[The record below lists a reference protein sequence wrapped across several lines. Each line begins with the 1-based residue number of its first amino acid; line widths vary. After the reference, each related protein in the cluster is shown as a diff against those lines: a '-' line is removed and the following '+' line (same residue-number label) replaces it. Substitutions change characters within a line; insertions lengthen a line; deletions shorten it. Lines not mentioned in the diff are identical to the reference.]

1 MDTHPESV
9 RAAPVRE
16 VDPVPRPVTPSALR
30 RKAATGKS
38 PEPGAR
44 ARDLPAAFE
53 RWYHEHRASVYR
65 YVRFRVATREAAE
78 DVTSDVFLKALRSL
92 ARYDASRASPRTWLL
107 RIAHNAVAD
116 HLRALRRR
124 ASLHVTLDR
133 VPDLVADVPSQEE
146 RLLREE
152 RIEALLNG
160 SRSLRAADQE
170 ILALRYGAGLDN
182 TEIGANLKISPNA
195 VAVRLHRAL
204 KRLRQAIDIRE

>member
-1 MDTHPESV
+1 M
-9 RAAPVRE
+9 
-16 VDPVPRPVTPSALR
+16 
-30 RKAATGKS
+30 
-38 PEPGAR
+38 
-44 ARDLPAAFE
+44 
-53 RWYHEHRASVYR
+53 
-65 YVRFRVATREAAE
+65 
-78 DVTSDVFLKALRSL
+78 
-92 ARYDASRASPRTWLL
+92 
-107 RIAHNAVAD
+107 
-116 HLRALRRR
+116 
-124 ASLHVTLDR
+124 TLDR

-204 KRLRQAIDIRE
+204 KRLRQAIDVRE